1 MHAIASEHE
10 ILIGSLRAAF
20 DNESSANIRYL
31 EFAAKADGEGWHGV
45 ASLFRATARAEDI
58 HRANHSRILHKSGA
72 DSHLKPVGI
81 EVRTTLENVRTALAT
96 EISEVDIL
104 YPTWLELARTARD
117 VAVVRTFAW
126 ALAAEKTHARLF
138 NEALALL
145 EIEDED
151 SWITMPR
158 DFHVCPVCGYT
169 SENDAREEICPTC
182 FCLRSRFEAIR

>member
-10 ILIGSLRAAF
+10 VLIENLRAAF
-20 DNESSANIRYL
+20 DNESHAHIRYI

-45 ASLFRATARAEDI
+45 ASLFRAAARAEEI
-58 HRANHSRILHKSGA
+58 HASNHGRILHQIGA
-72 DSHLKPVGI
+72 DSHFKPVNV
-81 EVRTTLENVRTALAT
+81 EVSTTLENVRTALAG
-96 EISEVDIL
+96 ELSEVDTI
-104 YPTWLELARTARD
+104 YPIYLELARTARD
-117 VAVVRTFAW
+117 VAAVRTFSW

-169 SENDAREEICPTC
+169 SEHDAPEEICPTC

>member
-10 ILIGSLRAAF
+10 VLIDNLRAAF
-20 DNESSANIRYL
+20 NNESNAHIHYL

-45 ASLFRATARAEDI
+45 ASLFRAAARAEEI
-58 HRANHSRILHKSGA
+58 HAANHGRILHQIGSEL
-72 DSHLKPVGI
+72 HFTPVNI
-81 EVRTTLENVRTALAT
+81 EVNNTLENVRAALAG
-96 EISEVDIL
+96 EISEVDII

-117 VAVVRTFAW
+117 VAMVRTFSW

-158 DFHVCPVCGYT
+158 EFHVCPVCGYT
-169 SENDAREEICPTC
+169 SENDAPEEICPTC
-182 FCLRSRFEAIR
+182 FCLRSRFETIR

>member
-10 ILIGSLRAAF
+10 ILIENLRAAF
-20 DNESSANIRYL
+20 ANESNTHIRYN
-31 EFAAKADGEGWHGV
+31 EFAAKADGEGWYGV
-45 ASLFRATARAEDI
+45 GSLFRAAARSEDI
-58 HRANHSRILHKSGA
+58 HAENHRRILHQIGA
-72 DSHLKPVGI
+72 DWHPKPANVEVG
-81 EVRTTLENVRTALAT
+81 TTLENVRAAFAG
-96 EISEVDIL
+96 EVSEVDVI

-117 VAVVRTFAW
+117 VAVVRTFSW

-145 EIEDED
+145 ELEDEN

-169 SENDAREEICPTC
+169 SEYDAREEICPTC

>member
-10 ILIGSLRAAF
+10 ILIENLRAAF
-20 DNESSANIRYL
+20 DNESNANQRYI

-58 HRANHSRILHKSGA
+58 HATNHGRILHQLGA
-72 DSHLKPVGI
+72 DVHFKAVNI
-81 EVRTTLENVRTALAT
+81 DVHTTLENVRAALAS
-96 EISEVDIL
+96 EISEVDTI

-117 VAVVRTFAW
+117 VAIVRTFTW
-126 ALAAEKTHARLF
+126 ALSAEKAHTRLF
-138 NEALALL
+138 NEAAALL

-158 DFHVCPVCGYT
+158 DFYVCPVCGYT
-169 SENDAREEICPTC
+169 SEYEDRAEICPTC
-182 FCLRSRFEAIR
+182 CCSRARFESIR